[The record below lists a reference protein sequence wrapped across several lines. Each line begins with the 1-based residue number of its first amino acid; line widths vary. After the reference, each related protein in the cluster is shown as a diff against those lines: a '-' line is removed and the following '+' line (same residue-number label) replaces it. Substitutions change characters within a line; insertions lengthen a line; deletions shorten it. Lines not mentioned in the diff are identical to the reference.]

1 MHSPGM
7 DDHER
12 VSFPPGTLR
21 QWDRDVN
28 THAASDDEPNR
39 VAFVGAGHPATRAE
53 ILAFVAENNARYAR
67 EHSGE

>member
-1 MHSPGM
+1 M
-7 DDHER
+7 DDRER

-21 QWDRDVN
+21 RWDRDVN
-28 THAASDDEPNR
+28 EHAASDGEPNR
-39 VAFVGAGHPATRAE
+39 LTFVGAGHPATRAE